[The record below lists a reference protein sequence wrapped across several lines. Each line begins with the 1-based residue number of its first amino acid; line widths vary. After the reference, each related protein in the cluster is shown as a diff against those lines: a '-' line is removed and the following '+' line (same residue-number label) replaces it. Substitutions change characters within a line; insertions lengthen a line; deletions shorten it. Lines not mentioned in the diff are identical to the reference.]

1 MEAIDIRRQVVIAC
15 RALGIEGVTRG
26 PVGHVSARVPGTEDE
41 FFIKARGVEEE
52 GLEFVTDLDI
62 IRINS
67 DGAVIEGADGLT
79 PPAETALHLAVYE
92 AQADAKSVIHVHP
105 SWIVALS
112 AVGRELLPIFG
123 SYDSQA
129 AYLALQG
136 IPTYQSS
143 VSIHEMATGREV
155 AKVMGT
161 SPVCVLKGHGIV
173 VSGKSVED
181 SLHLSMATHELG
193 RMNWLAAAVGT
204 PQPISSSDYELF
216 DQRQKRRSNKQVRRE
231 DGVSAFWHYMERRI
245 SGYGGDVV

>member
-1 MEAIDIRRQVVIAC
+1 MDATNVRRQIVVAC
-15 RALGIEGVTRG
+15 RVLGTEGVTRG
-26 PVGHVSARVPGTEDE
+26 PVGHVSARVPGTNDE
-41 FFIKARGVEEE
+41 FFIKARGANEE
-52 GLEFVTDLDI
+52 GLEFVTDRDV

-67 DGAVIEGADGLT
+67 NGVAIEGADGLA

-92 AQADAKSVIHVHP
+92 AHVDAQSVIHAHP

-129 AYLALQG
+129 TYLALEG

-143 VSIHEMATGREV
+143 VSIHEIETGREV

-161 SPVCVLKGHGIV
+161 ASVCVLRGHGIV
-173 VSGKSVED
+173 VSGNSVED
-181 SLHLSMATHELG
+181 SLQKSMALHELG

-204 PQPISSSDYELF
+204 PQVISSSDAELF
-216 DQRQKRRSNKQVRRE
+216 EQRQKRGSNKRITRQ

-245 SGYGGDVV
+245 SGYGGM